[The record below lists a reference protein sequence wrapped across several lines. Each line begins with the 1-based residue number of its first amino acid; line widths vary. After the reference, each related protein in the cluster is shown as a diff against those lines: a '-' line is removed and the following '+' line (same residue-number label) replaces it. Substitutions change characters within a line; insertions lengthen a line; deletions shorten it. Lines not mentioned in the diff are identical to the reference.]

1 MYIYIVLTLVKY
13 RWEATYSRWITIYSI
28 YLTSSRYITIYS
40 FMAIINQMVI
50 QFYNSSLIYGL
61 EGRFV
66 FFLAPPSRDF
76 WSNFLVLVWKGQVKG
91 KPFICCYW
99 AGARSKLYIYIVI
112 ALYLDGNGH
121 TQYHI
126 LRSTNSR
133 WVITCYQELIYVFT
147 MDTELLTR
155 YHGTP
160 ITTCRG
166 Y

>member
-1 MYIYIVLTLVKY
+1 MYIYRVLTLVKY

-99 AGARSKLYIYIVI
+99 AGARSKLYIYIQLLHYTWMAMVI
-112 ALYLDGNGH
+112 LSTIYLGVLIVDGLLLVTRNSYMYLLW
-121 TQYHI
+121 TQ
-126 LRSTNSR
+126 NS
-133 WVITCYQELIYVFT
+133 LLGT
-147 MDTELLTR
+147 MEHL
-155 YHGTP
+155 
-160 ITTCRG
+160 
-166 Y
+166 